1 MNNINLNDIY
11 NKCLEFIEQIK
22 NPILKDCCKKIYSD
36 YKDKLFNKPG
46 TNTHHYY
53 KGGLLYHIYC
63 VTRNAITI
71 TNLYGNL
78 DVDLDLI
85 IFGSLT
91 HDIGKT
97 KDFNDFTDDESYIM
111 SSGNS
116 ADLLGHSYEGAHIV
130 ENYLSNYD
138 IDEQF
143 KNQVVHMIGSHM
155 NEYSE
160 GGALVMPK
168 MLEVIIISYADN
180 IDSHLEPAHEIL
192 SLSNK
197 GEKYKIINAPR
208 EYYKSLNPYY
218 NKK

>member
-1 MNNINLNDIY
+1 MVNINLEDIY
-11 NKCLEFIEQIK
+11 NKCINFMEQIK

-36 YKDKLFNKPG
+36 YKDKLLNKPG

-71 TNLYGNL
+71 TSLYENL

-97 KDFNDFTDDESYIM
+97 KDFNDFIDDESYII

-116 ADLLGHSYEGAHIV
+116 ADLLGH
-130 ENYLSNYD
+130 
-138 IDEQF
+138 
-143 KNQVVHMIGSHM
+143 
-155 NEYSE
+155 
-160 GGALVMPK
+160 
-168 MLEVIIISYADN
+168 
-180 IDSHLEPAHEIL
+180 
-192 SLSNK
+192 
-197 GEKYKIINAPR
+197 
-208 EYYKSLNPYY
+208 
-218 NKK
+218 